1 MPQLPIE
8 LYQEVIGH
16 IESKSDLCAISVVSR
31 AVQALAESLIYHTV
45 ESRRRCRTQ
54 AFCKL
59 VVECPRIGSLVR
71 SLIVANDERHG
82 SYPALPP
89 FWDNMGRALQRM
101 PHLEILRVHDGFT
114 NPNARIL
121 RWCTFSLREL
131 SSDFALDGDLI
142 AFLETQRRITS
153 IDWTDTDNA
162 ARTVDPV
169 RDTPSPGQGAL
180 PQLQLLHTDSL
191 GMAMRLVPGRPV
203 THLWVSNEANAMYE
217 EFITAISRST
227 GPLLSLRMGFP
238 FHKGSIVQC
247 LSTLAL
253 QAPNLRS
260 LGFLRPFTSKDGEI
274 MNALAAFKDLRTLVL
289 WNMVTPDTL
298 RSLESACPSLRVVAC
313 LHYSYAYEYIRMSV
327 NPIGT
332 PQPMHDPDF
341 SLWKDV

>member
-1 MPQLPIE
+1 MQETPEIVTEAGDRRNVPQLPIE

-121 RWCTFSLREL
+121 RRCTFSLREL

-238 FHKGSIVQC
+238 FHKGSID
-247 LSTLAL
+247 
-253 QAPNLRS
+253 R
-260 LGFLRPFTSKDGEI
+260 EI

-313 LHYSYAYEYIRMSV
+313 LHYSYAYEYIRMPV